1 MGGIMAKAKVKLYYT
16 SSQYLDSLPVN
27 NGNIIFVP
35 DSNVFCLDMSNQRFT
50 YSTIRTFETETQRAA
65 LAYPNEGYYF
75 VEETQ
80 VFWRWNGAWVQIT
93 PSNLEPVVY
102 GVDINALPSV
112 GKPNTLYYT
121 DDGIYHW
128 KDGEYKMIGNIN
140 TWDSIE

>member
-1 MGGIMAKAKVKLYYT
+1 MAKAKVKLYYT

-80 VFWRWNGAWVQIT
+80 VF
-93 PSNLEPVVY
+93 
-102 GVDINALPSV
+102 
-112 GKPNTLYYT
+112 
-121 DDGIYHW
+121 
-128 KDGEYKMIGNIN
+128 
-140 TWDSIE
+140 